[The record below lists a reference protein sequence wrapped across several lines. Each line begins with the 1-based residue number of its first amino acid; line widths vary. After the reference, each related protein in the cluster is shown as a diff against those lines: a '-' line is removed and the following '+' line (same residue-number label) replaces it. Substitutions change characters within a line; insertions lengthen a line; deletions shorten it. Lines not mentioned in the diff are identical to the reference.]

1 MSFYICY
8 ILIISYR
15 NNSSLAKTQDSR
27 LVNSEI
33 IRMKERSIGKK
44 IISTLL
50 VTVYPAA
57 VNMVQV
63 CRVRKTS
70 SR

>member
-1 MSFYICY
+1 MLFYICY
-8 ILIISYR
+8 ILIIFYR

-27 LVNSEI
+27 LVRNYKNEGTFDW
-33 IRMKERSIGKK
+33 EKK